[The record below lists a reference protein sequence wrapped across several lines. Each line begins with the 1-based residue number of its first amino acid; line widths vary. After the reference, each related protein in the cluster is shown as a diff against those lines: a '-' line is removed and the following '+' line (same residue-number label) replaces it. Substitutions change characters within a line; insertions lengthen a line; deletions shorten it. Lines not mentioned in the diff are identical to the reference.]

1 MTPILIEAKNPR
13 KIFGSAVLKKGRFT
27 CADQQRLSL
36 MRMDSTG
43 RQFHCNL
50 AKSGE
55 IFTVVTRIS
64 GTQRCFLILFCIA
77 LLITGSVSA
86 FTADSLEITVD
97 KSGDAVASFHFTL
110 EGMLE
115 NAIPQSMLQEELMK
129 GLSTS
134 SEPPE
139 LISMDRS
146 SATIR
151 MKKFADTSDVPTGTE
166 YRTASM
172 NFKKAEIAL
181 QNSALSS
188 VVTADFSPAVIKV
201 SFPDSFSRSFD
212 NVDVLPSVTHII
224 IDPAKAAKAAANASA
239 APGTAPNAVPTTV
252 TTGAIKVISSP
263 AGVNVAIDGKD
274 AGPAPAT
281 FADIPAGSHTL
292 TFTKENYATTSKT
305 VTVKA
310 GQTIQIS
317 AFLAYV
323 EPTTKP
329 APGFFGVLALAAL
342 VLCAL
347 GMRIRK

>member
-1 MTPILIEAKNPR
+1 MKTIPCTLQP
-13 KIFGSAVLKKGRFT
+13 
-27 CADQQRLSL
+27 
-36 MRMDSTG
+36 
-43 RQFHCNL
+43 
-50 AKSGE
+50 GE
-55 IFTVVTRIS
+55 ITTLVTR
-64 GTQRCFLILFCIA
+64 TFPKQRFLFTLLCIA
-77 LLITGSVSA
+77 LLMTGAASA
-86 FTADSLEITVD
+86 FTANSLEINVD
-97 KSGDAVASFHFTL
+97 KSGDATAMFRFTF

-115 NAIPQSMLQEELMK
+115 NAIPQSMLEKELLK

-188 VVTADFSPAVIKV
+188 VVTADFSPSVIKV

-212 NVDVLPSVTHII
+212 NVDVLPSVIHII
-224 IDPAKAAKAAANASA
+224 IDPAKAARAAANASA
-239 APGTAPNAVPTTV
+239 PNTAPNPVPTTV

-263 AGVNVAIDGKD
+263 VGVNVAIDGKE
-274 AGPAPAT
+274 AGPAPGT
-281 FADIPAGSHTL
+281 FTDIPEGSHTL

-305 VTVKA
+305 VSVKA
-310 GQTIQIS
+310 GQTIQVS
-317 AFLAYV
+317 VFLAYI

-329 APGFFGVLALAAL
+329 APGFACIVALTALA
-342 VLCAL
+342 LCAL
-347 GMRIRK
+347 GMRTRK